1 MLKGTEP
8 YERIMFV
15 MDNYE
20 QLNDILVY
28 LFDHVLDFER
38 KFLITE
44 AFKDIS
50 VNDMHIIDAIG
61 LRTTVN
67 MSSLAKKV
75 GVTVGTLTIAI
86 NGLVRK
92 EYVTRSRSDTDRRV
106 VLVSLTERG
115 NAAFRHHAEFHRR
128 IIDVIHSALN
138 DEECCILIKGL
149 SAFEKYLNE
158 I

>member
-1 MLKGTEP
+1 
-8 YERIMFV
+8 

-20 QLNDILVY
+20 HLNEILVY
-28 LFDHVLDFER
+28 LFDHTLDIER

-50 VNDMHIIDAIG
+50 VNDMHIINAIG
-61 LRTTVN
+61 LKATVN

-92 EYVTRSRSDTDRRV
+92 EYVMRSRSNTDRRV

-115 NAAFRHHAEFHRR
+115 NEAFRHHAEFHRR
-128 IIDVIHSALN
+128 IVDAIHSALN
-138 DEECCILIKGL
+138 DEECRIMIQGL